1 MAGNGDKSE
10 KPTLQRLKKAELWIS
25 DVTGLP
31 VQQRFVTS
39 ASGDF
44 MLVTYTNVKL
54 NPSLSDSS
62 LKPSLPRDARIEHP
76 QL

>member
-1 MAGNGDKSE
+1 MH
-10 KPTLQRLKKAELWIS
+10 LKKADLWIG
-25 DVTGLP
+25 DDGLP

-44 MLVTYTNVKL
+44 MLVTYSNLIKNPSVPDSALKL
-54 NPSLSDSS
+54 N
-62 LKPSLPRDARIEHP
+62 LPKGVKTEHP